1 MTNKNKQISSIKSIV
16 TLKCPKCRQGDLFVK
31 PGLFRY
37 KDMLLMPEK
46 CPHCGQV
53 YEIEPG
59 FWIGAL
65 WVSYPIVIVIETPFL
80 FAALLTTN
88 YSPWLFFGLML
99 VAFVIFFPLM
109 LRLGRSIWI
118 HISVRYD
125 DSLK

>member
-1 MTNKNKQISSIKSIV
+1 MTKNKQISLVKSVV
-16 TLKCPKCRQGDLFVK
+16 TLKCPRCRQGNLFDK
-31 PGLFRY
+31 SGLFTY
-37 KDMLLMPEK
+37 KNMLKMPEK
-46 CPHCGQV
+46 CPHCGQI

-65 WVSYPIVIVIETPFL
+65 WVSYPIVVAIELPFL
-80 FAALLTTN
+80 FAALVTTN

-99 VAFVIFFPLM
+99 VAFVIFFPLI

-125 DSLK
+125 NSYN